1 MRTLIKYLLF
11 LALTLLFSCDK
22 SGLLV
27 KCPECT
33 VEEPTTAVLDI
44 KVDAL
49 ARVNDMST
57 VVRIYSGNLEDN
69 VLLVTFKGRPN
80 MTYTVTINK
89 KYTIAATYFIN
100 DASYTV
106 VDSIFPR
113 VKYETERCTDPCYYV
128 YDEKVNLK
136 LKYTAK

>member
-27 KCPECT
+27 KCPDCT
-33 VEEPTTAVLDI
+33 IEEPTTAVLDI

-69 VLLVTFKGRPN
+69 ILLRTSNVSD
-80 MTYTVTINK
+80 TYMKYTATINK
-89 KYTIAATYFIN
+89 KYTITATYITN
-100 DASYTV
+100 DGSYIV
-106 VDSIFPR
+106 VDSTTPR
-113 VKYETERCTDPCYYV
+113 VKYVTSQCEEPCYFV
-128 YDEKVNLK
+128 YGRNVNLR
-136 LKYTAK
+136 LKYMK